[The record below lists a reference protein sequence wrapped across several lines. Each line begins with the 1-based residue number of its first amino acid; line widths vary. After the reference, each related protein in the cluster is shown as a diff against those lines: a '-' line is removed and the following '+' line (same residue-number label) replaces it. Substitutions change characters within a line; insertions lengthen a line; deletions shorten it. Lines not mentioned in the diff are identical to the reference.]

1 MFLEVERLVLYN
13 GTLNKPT
20 GDVKA
25 PGCRTHV
32 SYGGKQFLH
41 PKRPQQSTSTTMDSV
56 KSVLR
61 IIEAVA
67 HSPEIGVSDL
77 ARQLQQ
83 PKTTVQRGL
92 MTLHEAGWI
101 KPTNEPRR
109 RWKITSKL
117 FMLSRSAETEVRL
130 RRAALPVMQ
139 TLRDETQETTHLMVR
154 EERHIVLIER
164 VDSPLSLRTV
174 RDLGSRSPLHTSAN
188 GKAYLA
194 FLPAREQEDYLSGKL
209 TQLTENSKTDPD
221 TIRRDLAQIR
231 KLGYATNVGEVDL
244 HVHAVAAPVMNPE
257 GRPIAAMAISCPSS
271 RLPIEKMP
279 FYGEKIIDAARQISE
294 RLAG

>member
-1 MFLEVERLVLYN
+1 
-13 GTLNKPT
+13 
-20 GDVKA
+20 
-25 PGCRTHV
+25 
-32 SYGGKQFLH
+32 
-41 PKRPQQSTSTTMDSV
+41 MDSV

-67 HSPEIGVSDL
+67 TSPEIGVSDL
-77 ARQLQQ
+77 SRQLRQ

-101 KPTNEPRR
+101 RPTNEPRR

-117 FMLSRSAETEVRL
+117 FMLSRSAETEARL

-154 EERHIVLIER
+154 EERHLVLIER
-164 VDSPLSLRTV
+164 VDSPLALRTV
-174 RDLGSRSPLHTSAN
+174 RDLGSRSPLHASAN

-194 FLPAREQEDYLSGKL
+194 YLSAREQEDYLGGRLSA
-209 TQLTENSKTDPD
+209 LTENTKVDPE
-221 TIRRDLAQIR
+221 TIRKDLAQIR
-231 KLGYATNVGEVDL
+231 KLGYATNIGELDP
-244 HVHAVAAPVMNPE
+244 HVHAVAAPIMSQE
-257 GRPIAAMAISCPSS
+257 GRPVASLSISCPAS

-279 FYGEKIIDAARQISE
+279 LFGERVINAARNVSQ

>member
-1 MFLEVERLVLYN
+1 
-13 GTLNKPT
+13 
-20 GDVKA
+20 
-25 PGCRTHV
+25 
-32 SYGGKQFLH
+32 
-41 PKRPQQSTSTTMDSV
+41 MDSV

-67 HSPEIGVSDL
+67 TSPEIGVSDL
-77 ARQLQQ
+77 SRQLHQ

-101 KPTNEPRR
+101 RPTNEPRR

-117 FMLSRSAETEVRL
+117 FMLSRSAETEARL
-130 RRAALPVMQ
+130 RRAALPIMQ

-154 EERHIVLIER
+154 EERHLVLIER
-164 VDSPLSLRTV
+164 VDSPLALRTV

-194 FLPAREQEDYLSGKL
+194 YLTAREQEDYLCGKL
-209 TQLTENSKTDPD
+209 SQLTENSKTDPD
-221 TIRRDLAQIR
+221 AIRRDLAQIR
-231 KLGYATNVGEVDL
+231 KLGYATNLGELDL
-244 HVHAVAAPVMNPE
+244 HVHAVAAPVMNQE
-257 GRPIAAMAISCPSS
+257 GRPIAAMSISCPAS

-279 FYGEKIIDAARQISE
+279 IFGEKVITAARNISQ
-294 RLAG
+294 RLAA